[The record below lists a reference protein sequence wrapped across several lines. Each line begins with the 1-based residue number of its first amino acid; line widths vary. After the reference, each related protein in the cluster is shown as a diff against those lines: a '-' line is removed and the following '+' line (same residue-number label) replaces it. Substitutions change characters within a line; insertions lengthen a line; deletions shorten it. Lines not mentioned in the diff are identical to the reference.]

1 MKKFSLLGLFL
12 FVFIAFTS
20 YSKQI
25 DANYAA
31 VIATNFIKQNS
42 TSLKRSSV
50 ALQLHHTASLKSTIS
65 NKRSS
70 GLNGYYIFNFSEN
83 NGFIIV
89 AADDKVHP
97 ILGYSFQKGF
107 DLQKA
112 PSHVLGWLKRYEDEI
127 FRIVN
132 DANVLEHP
140 EWLSLE
146 KDLSFR
152 KRGNTHVAP
161 LLKTTWNQ
169 SPLYNDSCPI
179 DPATNTLSVT
189 GCVATAMAQTLKYWN
204 YPSKG
209 AGSNEYSL
217 SKFGTLKAD
226 FSKSV
231 YRWSD
236 MPTSLTKTST
246 ANEVAAVAQLMRDCG
261 FSACM
266 NYSSAGSGARVFGRN
281 SHTAEYALINNFGY
295 SSTMTSMAK
304 DYFLEADWI
313 NKLKAEFDQSR
324 VVIYVGYT
332 SDYSSGH
339 CFMADGYDVN
349 NYIHFN
355 WGWGGYYDGYFT
367 VNNLTP
373 VTNYSFSTYQA
384 AIFGIKPPACTD
396 AISGD
401 EEVCIGS
408 QANFFTSFK
417 GGVWTVTDSTIAT
430 VNNDGLLYA
439 KNVGEVVLTYTLP
452 SGTECAGVTYSKS
465 VKIISYPIRPSLIMG
480 DKELCQFE
488 TKKYA
493 VDNSINGTWFSYNSN
508 VQVSSDGQVTGL
520 SIGAAVV
527 TFKFGNVCYFDTINK
542 SITVKSSP
550 IVPAIKGLDSLC
562 VNATAQ
568 YSNAVTGGTWSVMDP
583 FSTVSTSG
591 LLKGASQ
598 GVTQLVYAKKSTNG
612 CVGKSTKSIKIKG
625 LPFPVIQGF
634 DSLCLKSISTY
645 SASILKGTWS
655 VTNSLLSTT
664 STGAVTAKSVGTSG
678 LKYTVSVNGCSNS
691 VIKPIIV
698 KALPNAGTLSGI
710 SSFCG
715 TASTTFVPTV
725 LGGAWSISN
734 GNIFSITQNGVIS
747 ANNTINGT
755 ALVSYSVKAKNCV
768 NTVIKSVSVTSLPNV
783 LITGLDSLKVSQ
795 QATYKASVTGGSWNV
810 LNPSIKVTSTGL
822 VTALT
827 LNPSAA
833 LKYQLNGS
841 GACSGKNSIAV
852 KYIKVVQPSLLT
864 FATDQKIEV
873 FPNPSSGVFNFSTEK
888 IVLRVSLY
896 DMAGKT
902 IEDQFID
909 KNTSTVDFSHV
920 APGKYILSVTDEAMV
935 VRTATLFLER

>member
-1 MKKFSLLGLFL
+1 MKKFSLLGLLL
-12 FVFIAFTS
+12 FVFSAFSS

-31 VIATNFIKQNS
+31 SIATNFIKQNS

-50 ALQLHHTASLKSTIS
+50 ALQLHHTATLKSTLS
-65 NKRSS
+65 NKRTS

-97 ILGYSFQKGF
+97 ILGYSFEKGF

-112 PSHVLGWLKRYEDEI
+112 PTHVLGWLKRYEDEI
-127 FRIVN
+127 SRIVN
-132 DANVLEHP
+132 DPAVLEHP
-140 EWLSLE
+140 EWVSLE
-146 KDLSFR
+146 TNLAYR
-152 KRGNTHVAP
+152 KRGNTYVAP

-226 FSKSV
+226 FNKSV
-231 YRWSD
+231 YRWAD

-246 ANEVAAVAQLMRDCG
+246 PNEVSAVAQLMRDCG
-261 FSACM
+261 YSACM
-266 NYSSAGSGARVFGRN
+266 NYSSAGSGARVFGRDA
-281 SHTAEYALINNFGY
+281 HTAEYALINNFGY
-295 SSTMTSMAK
+295 SSTMTSLPK
-304 DYFLEADWI
+304 DNYSEANWI
-313 NKLKAEFDQSR
+313 NKLKVEFDQSR

-339 CFMADGYDVN
+339 CFMADGYDAN

-384 AIFGIKPPACTD
+384 AIFGIKPPACSD
-396 AISGD
+396 AIAGD
-401 EEVCIGS
+401 DEVCIGTQS
-408 QANFFTSFK
+408 TFLTSFK
-417 GGVWTVTDSTIAT
+417 GGVWTVSDSTIAS
-430 VNNDGLLYA
+430 VAPDGTFYA
-439 KNVGEVVLTYTLP
+439 NNVGEVVLTYTMP
-452 SGTECAGVTYSKS
+452 SVTECAGATYTKT
-465 VKIISYPIRPSLIMG
+465 VKVVSYPIRPSLIIG
-480 DKELCQFE
+480 DNELCQFE
-488 TKKYA
+488 TKRYG
-493 VDNSINGTWFSYNSN
+493 VDNTTNGTWFSYNTN
-508 VQVSSDGQVTGL
+508 VQVAIDGQVTGL
-520 SIGAAVV
+520 SAGSAVV

-542 SITVKSSP
+542 SITVKASP

-598 GVTQLVYAKKSTNG
+598 GVSQLVYAKKGTNG

-625 LPFPVIQGF
+625 LPFPEIQGA

-664 STGAVTAKSVGTSG
+664 TTGTLTAKSVGTSG

-725 LGGAWSISN
+725 LGGTWSISN
-734 GNIFSITQNGVIS
+734 GTIFSITQNGIIS
-747 ANNTINGT
+747 ANNTINST

-768 NTVIKSVSVTSLPNV
+768 NTVTKSVSVTALPNV
-783 LITGLDSLKVSQ
+783 LITGLDSLNVSQ
-795 QATYKASVTGGSWNV
+795 QATYKASVTGGIWSV

-822 VTALT
+822 VTALS
-827 LNPSAA
+827 LNPSAG
-833 LKYQLNGS
+833 LKYQRNGS
-841 GACSGKNSIAV
+841 GACTGKNSIAV
-852 KYIKVVQPSLLT
+852 KYIKLLQPSLLK
-864 FATDQKIEV
+864 FASDQKIEV
-873 FPNPSSGVFNFSTEK
+873 FPNPSSGIFNFATES
-888 IVLRVSLY
+888 VVVRVSLF
-896 DMAGKT
+896 DMTGKT

-909 KNTSTVDFSHV
+909 RNTSTVDFSHV
-920 APGKYILSVTDEAMV
+920 APGKYIFSVTDESMF
-935 VRTATLFLER
+935 VRTSTVYIAR